1 MDMLAYG
8 LSTTASDGR
17 YVISTVDLG
26 EKYWDGS
33 RFETM
38 VFDTTMDDEVD
49 SRRYLTPEAAIKGH
63 TEMALACQLIEA
75 ALAP

>member
-8 LSTTASDGR
+8 LTATAGDDR

-26 EKYWDGS
+26 ETYWDGS

-38 VFDTTMDDEVD
+38 VFDTTIDDEVD
-49 SRRYLTPEAAIKGH
+49 SRRYFTAEAAIEGH
-63 TEMALACQLIEA
+63 TEMTLACQLIEA
-75 ALAP
+75 ALTS